1 MFELSERKILVVDDH
16 EVIRAALTTSLV
28 NQGWGDI
35 AQADSLQGALHLISS
50 QPFTH
55 VLTDHHLPDGEGL
68 ELAPAALKR
77 NPNIM
82 LALFTFD
89 ESWMLVERA
98 RALGFSLFI
107 SKRSSISTIMESLHK
122 TSDDNQSFAIHA
134 PSLPRREAIVSPL
147 TRSEIE
153 VLSFFSQGLTTSEI
167 AIKRHNSEATIK
179 THVGAIL
186 RKLESRN
193 RIEAIAKARNLRLI
207 PIT

>member
-28 NQGWGDI
+28 NHGWGDI
-35 AQADSLQGALHLISS
+35 TQADSLQGALHLISS
-50 QPFTH
+50 QPFTD

-77 NPNIM
+77 NPEIT

-107 SKRSSISTIMESLHK
+107 SKQSSITTIMESLHK
-122 TSDDNQSFAIHA
+122 ISNATQSFAIHA
-134 PSLPRREAIVSPL
+134 PSLPRKEAIVSPL

-193 RIEAIAKARNLRLI
+193 RIEAIAKARDLRLI

>member
-28 NQGWGDI
+28 NHGWGDI
-35 AQADSLQGALHLISS
+35 TQADSLQGALHMISS

-77 NPNIM
+77 NPEIT

-107 SKRSSISTIMESLHK
+107 SKQSSLATIMEALHK
-122 TSDDNQSFAIHA
+122 ISDNNQSFAIHA
-134 PSLPRREAIVSPL
+134 PSLPRKEAIVSPL

-179 THVGAIL
+179 SHVGAIL

-193 RIEAIAKARNLRLI
+193 RIEAIAKARDLRLI